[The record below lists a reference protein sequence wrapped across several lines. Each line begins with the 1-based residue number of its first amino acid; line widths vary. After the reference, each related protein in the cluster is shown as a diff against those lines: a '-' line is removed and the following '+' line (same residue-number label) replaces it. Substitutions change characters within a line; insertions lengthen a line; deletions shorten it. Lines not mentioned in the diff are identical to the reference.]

1 MVTTGGDIDV
11 STTGIAEAFS
21 VRGSLNIVIGRAD
34 PGRDLEFQSIVG
46 DVWVRVP
53 ANTNAEAHLSTSGGT
68 IASDFPLQGTAMH
81 RVATLGNGG
90 PDLRLTAVNGN
101 VGLRAGPAAQP

>member
-21 VRGSLNIVIGRAD
+21 VRGSLNIIIGRAD
-34 PGRDLEFQSIVG
+34 PGRDLEFQSMVG

-53 ANTNAEAHLSTSGGT
+53 ANTNAEAHLSTSGAT
-68 IASDFPLQGTAMH
+68 ITSASSP
-81 RVATLGNGG
+81 R
-90 PDLRLTAVNGN
+90 
-101 VGLRAGPAAQP
+101 